1 MTDKHSGRPDTES
14 MEELVGRARRGDTDA
29 VSVLYEQTYSKVYY
43 TVKSMI
49 KNEDDVLD
57 VLQDAYLK
65 AFTHLTSFEGGEKFL
80 PWVKQIAANTARDR
94 LRRKTP
100 ALFGELTADETQTPA
115 EERIPDERP
124 AALPEASLDA
134 AETQR
139 LIREILDSLPDDQRA
154 VVGMYYYEEL
164 SVREIAEALGVSESA
179 VKSRLLYARR
189 KIEARVR
196 DLEKKGTKLYG
207 AAPLPFL
214 LFLLRSQ
221 QANAARPD
229 PTLLQRV
236 LEASQ
241 AAAQTGAGSASA
253 AGATQTAAQTGP
265 GSAPAAEASQTAAQT
280 GAGSAQAAGA
290 SQAAGAAA
298 GAGAAGTAAAG
309 LAGWKL
315 ALALIAMAV
324 AGGGIVAGV
333 SLATGAF
340 GGQPQDVPAVVADS
354 VSLAESQNAAESAQ
368 SVPEAGT
375 VSSEAAPEPETDP
388 VELALASYRALVPTA
403 DTLYYGYD
411 KTPTGVYRYALC
423 RLNAEDDF
431 PSIVLEQQAETLEY
445 HMLVYRWNEETGE
458 AARVAGMADD
468 GETRGGLRTGLSQMA
483 DGDGLRHTV
492 VYSATGET
500 VITRFTQNEQE
511 PRALSFVDEW
521 TGAFT
526 DPIPESL
533 DFYELVWYDVS
544 DLSGLES
551 WSWPPAAPS
560 GGSVPQDV
568 PQSVSSAAPAQDGDR
583 IVFTG
588 TIDTYTHDEVVALQ
602 GQPDPNAPWSDTE
615 ATYRLIV
622 LDAPQTM
629 ELTSVDGMRSGEVR
643 MINVTGAPG
652 LDGLDGQHLTFS
664 IDAASAWWPSDT
676 SLPLGQPGT
685 QDVHVLD

>member
-29 VSVLYEQTYSKVYY
+29 VSALYEQTYSKVYY

-65 AFTHLTSFEGGEKFL
+65 AFTHLKSFEGGEKFL

-124 AALPEASLDA
+124 AFLPEASLDA

-236 LEASQ
+236 LEATQAAAQAGTGSASAAEASQ
-241 AAAQTGAGSASA
+241 AAAQTGAGSAS
-253 AGATQTAAQTGP
+253 
-265 GSAPAAEASQTAAQT
+265 
-280 GAGSAQAAGA
+280 
-290 SQAAGAAA
+290 AAGAAA

-340 GGQPQDVPAVVADS
+340 GGQPQDVPAVVADG
-354 VSLAESQNAAESAQ
+354 VSLAESQSAAESAQ
-368 SVPEAGT
+368 SVPEAET

-388 VELALASYRALVPTA
+388 VGLALASYRALVPTA

-411 KTPTGVYRYALC
+411 KTPTGIYRYALC

-458 AARVAGMADD
+458 AARVAGSADD

-500 VITRFTQNEQE
+500 VITRFTQNDQE

-568 PQSVSSAAPAQDGDR
+568 PSSVSSAAPAQDGDR

-588 TIDTYTHDEVVALQ
+588 TIDTYTNDEVVALQ

-643 MINVTGAPG
+643 MINVTGAPD

-676 SLPLGQPGT
+676 SLCNW
-685 QDVHVLD
+685 

>member
-29 VSVLYEQTYSKVYY
+29 VSALYEQTYSKVYY

-65 AFTHLTSFEGGEKFL
+65 AFTHLKSFEGGEKFL

-124 AALPEASLDA
+124 AFLPEASLDA

-139 LIREILDSLPDDQRA
+139 LIREILDGLPDDQRA

-241 AAAQTGAGSASA
+241 AAAQAGTGSA
-253 AGATQTAAQTGP
+253 
-265 GSAPAAEASQTAAQT
+265 
-280 GAGSAQAAGA
+280 
-290 SQAAGAAA
+290 QAAGAAA

-551 WSWPPAAPS
+551 WSWPPAVPS
-560 GGSVPQDV
+560 GGSVSQDV

>member
-124 AALPEASLDA
+124 AFLPEASLDA

-253 AGATQTAAQTGP
+253 AGA
-265 GSAPAAEASQTAAQT
+265 
-280 GAGSAQAAGA
+280 

-340 GGQPQDVPAVVADS
+340 GGQPQDVPAVVADG
-354 VSLAESQNAAESAQ
+354 VSLAESQSAAESAQ
-368 SVPEAGT
+368 SVPEAET

-388 VELALASYRALVPTA
+388 VGLALASYRALVPTA

-458 AARVAGMADD
+458 AARVAGSADD

-500 VITRFTQNEQE
+500 VITRFTQNDQE

-568 PQSVSSAAPAQDGDR
+568 PSSVSSAAPAQDGDR

>member
-124 AALPEASLDA
+124 AFLPEASLDA

-236 LEASQ
+236 LEATQ
-241 AAAQTGAGSASA
+241 AAAQA
-253 AGATQTAAQTGP
+253 
-265 GSAPAAEASQTAAQT
+265 

-290 SQAAGAAA
+290 SQAAGATQAA
-298 GAGAAGTAAAG
+298 GAAAGVGAAGTAAAG

-340 GGQPQDVPAVVADS
+340 GRQPQDVPAVAADG
-354 VSLAESQNAAESAQ
+354 VSLAESRSAAESAQ
-368 SVPEAGT
+368 SVPEAET

-388 VELALASYRALVPTA
+388 VGLALASYRALVPTA

-458 AARVAGMADD
+458 AARVAGSADD

-568 PQSVSSAAPAQDGDR
+568 PSSVSSAAPAQDGDR

-602 GQPDPNAPWSDTE
+602 GQPDPNAPWSDTT

-629 ELTSVDGMRSGEVR
+629 ELTSVDGMRNGEVR

>member
-1 MTDKHSGRPDTES
+1 MTDKHSGRPDAES

-29 VSVLYEQTYSKVYY
+29 ASALYERTYSKVYY

-65 AFTHLTSFEGGEKFL
+65 AFTHLKSFEGGEKFL

-100 ALFGELTADETQTPA
+100 ALFGELMADETQTPA

-124 AALPEASLDA
+124 AFLPEASLDA

-241 AAAQTGAGSASA
+241 AAAQTG
-253 AGATQTAAQTGP
+253 T
-265 GSAPAAEASQTAAQT
+265 
-280 GAGSAQAAGA
+280 GSAQAAGV

-388 VELALASYRALVPTA
+388 IELALASYRALVPTA

-445 HMLVYRWNEETGE
+445 HMLVYRWNEEAGE

-468 GETRGGLRTGLSQMA
+468 GETRGGLRAGLSQMA

>member
-1 MTDKHSGRPDTES
+1 MTDKHSGRPDAEN

-29 VSVLYEQTYSKVYY
+29 VSALYERTYSKVYY

-65 AFTHLTSFEGGEKFL
+65 AFTHLKSFEGGEKFL

-124 AALPEASLDA
+124 AFLPEASLDA

-139 LIREILDSLPDDQRA
+139 LIREILDGLPDDQRA

-241 AAAQTGAGSASA
+241 AAAQAGTGSAS
-253 AGATQTAAQTGP
+253 
-265 GSAPAAEASQTAAQT
+265 
-280 GAGSAQAAGA
+280 AAGA

-340 GGQPQDVPAVVADS
+340 GGQPQDVPAVVADG
-354 VSLAESQNAAESAQ
+354 VSLAESQSAAESAQ
-368 SVPEAGT
+368 SVPEAET

-388 VELALASYRALVPTA
+388 AELALASYRALVPTA

-568 PQSVSSAAPAQDGDR
+568 PSSVSSAAPAQDGDR

-602 GQPDPNAPWSDTE
+602 GQPDPNAPWSDTT

-643 MINVTGAPG
+643 MINVTGASG

-685 QDVHVLD
+685 QDVHVLN

>member
-29 VSVLYEQTYSKVYY
+29 VSALYEQTYSKVYY

-65 AFTHLTSFEGGEKFL
+65 AFTHLKSFEGGEKFL

-139 LIREILDSLPDDQRA
+139 LIREILDGLPDDQRA

-241 AAAQTGAGSASA
+241 AAAQA
-253 AGATQTAAQTGP
+253 
-265 GSAPAAEASQTAAQT
+265 
-280 GAGSAQAAGA
+280 GAGSAQTAGA
-290 SQAAGAAA
+290 TQAAGAAA

-492 VYSATGET
+492 VYSATGEI

>member
-1 MTDKHSGRPDTES
+1 MTDKHSGRPDAEN

-29 VSVLYEQTYSKVYY
+29 VSALYERTYSKVYY

-65 AFTHLTSFEGGEKFL
+65 AFTHLNSFEGGEKFL

-253 AGATQTAAQTGP
+253 AGA
-265 GSAPAAEASQTAAQT
+265 
-280 GAGSAQAAGA
+280 

-340 GGQPQDVPAVVADS
+340 GGQPQDVPAVVADG
-354 VSLAESQNAAESAQ
+354 VSLAESQSAAESAQ
-368 SVPEAGT
+368 SVPEAET

-458 AARVAGMADD
+458 AARVAGSADD

-560 GGSVPQDV
+560 GDSVPQDV
-568 PQSVSSAAPAQDGDR
+568 PSSASSAAPAQDGDR

-602 GQPDPNAPWSDTE
+602 GQPDPNAPWSDTT

>member
-29 VSVLYEQTYSKVYY
+29 VSALYEQTYSKVYY

-65 AFTHLTSFEGGEKFL
+65 AFTHLKSFEGGEKFL

-124 AALPEASLDA
+124 AFLPEASLDA

-236 LEASQ
+236 LEATQAAAQAGTGSASAAEASQ
-241 AAAQTGAGSASA
+241 AAAQTGAGSAS
-253 AGATQTAAQTGP
+253 
-265 GSAPAAEASQTAAQT
+265 
-280 GAGSAQAAGA
+280 
-290 SQAAGAAA
+290 AAGAAA

-324 AGGGIVAGV
+324 AGGRIVAGV

-340 GGQPQDVPAVVADS
+340 GGQPQDVPAVVADG
-354 VSLAESQNAAESAQ
+354 VSLAESQSAAESAQ
-368 SVPEAGT
+368 SVPEAET

-388 VELALASYRALVPTA
+388 AELALASYRALVPTA

-458 AARVAGMADD
+458 AARVAGSADD

-500 VITRFTQNEQE
+500 VITRFTQNDQE

-568 PQSVSSAAPAQDGDR
+568 PSSVSSAAPAQDGDR

>member
-1 MTDKHSGRPDTES
+1 MTDKHSGRPDAEN

-29 VSVLYEQTYSKVYY
+29 VSALYERTYSKVYY

-65 AFTHLTSFEGGEKFL
+65 AFTHLNSFEGGEKFL

-124 AALPEASLDA
+124 AFLPEASLDA

-241 AAAQTGAGSASA
+241 AAAQA
-253 AGATQTAAQTGP
+253 
-265 GSAPAAEASQTAAQT
+265 

-551 WSWPPAAPS
+551 WSWPPAVPS
-560 GGSVPQDV
+560 GGSVSQDV

>member
-1 MTDKHSGRPDTES
+1 MTDKHSGRPDAES

-29 VSVLYEQTYSKVYY
+29 VSALYEQTYSKVYY

-65 AFTHLTSFEGGEKFL
+65 AFTHLNSFEGGEKFL

-124 AALPEASLDA
+124 AFLPEASLDA

-139 LIREILDSLPDDQRA
+139 LIREILDGLPDDQRA

-241 AAAQTGAGSASA
+241 AAAQTGAGSAS
-253 AGATQTAAQTGP
+253 
-265 GSAPAAEASQTAAQT
+265 
-280 GAGSAQAAGA
+280 AAGA

-445 HMLVYRWNEETGE
+445 HVLVYRWNEETGE

-551 WSWPPAAPS
+551 WSWPPAVPS

>member
-65 AFTHLTSFEGGEKFL
+65 AFTHLKSFEGGEKFL

-124 AALPEASLDA
+124 AFLPEASLDA

-236 LEASQ
+236 LEATQ
-241 AAAQTGAGSASA
+241 A
-253 AGATQTAAQTGP
+253 
-265 GSAPAAEASQTAAQT
+265 AAQT

-340 GGQPQDVPAVVADS
+340 GGQPQDVPAVAADG
-354 VSLAESQNAAESAQ
+354 VSLAESQSAAESAQ
-368 SVPEAGT
+368 SVPEAET

-388 VELALASYRALVPTA
+388 VGLALASYRALVPTA

-458 AARVAGMADD
+458 AARVAGSADD

-500 VITRFTQNEQE
+500 VITRFTQNDQE

-568 PQSVSSAAPAQDGDR
+568 PSSVSSAAPAQDGDR

>member
-1 MTDKHSGRPDTES
+1 MTDKHSGRPDAEN

-29 VSVLYEQTYSKVYY
+29 VSALYERTYSKVYY

-65 AFTHLTSFEGGEKFL
+65 AFTHLKSFEGGEKFL

-100 ALFGELTADETQTPA
+100 ALFGELMADETQTPA

-241 AAAQTGAGSASA
+241 AA
-253 AGATQTAAQTGP
+253 GATQAAAQ
-265 GSAPAAEASQTAAQT
+265 A
-280 GAGSAQAAGA
+280 GAGSAQTARA

-568 PQSVSSAAPAQDGDR
+568 PSSVSSAAPAQDGDR

>member
-29 VSVLYEQTYSKVYY
+29 VSALYEQTYSKVYY

-65 AFTHLTSFEGGEKFL
+65 AFTHLNSFEGGEKFL

-124 AALPEASLDA
+124 AFLPEASLDA

-139 LIREILDSLPDDQRA
+139 LIREILDGLPDDQRA

-241 AAAQTGAGSASA
+241 AAAQTGAGSAQT
-253 AGATQTAAQTGP
+253 AGAT
-265 GSAPAAEASQTAAQT
+265 
-280 GAGSAQAAGA
+280 
-290 SQAAGAAA
+290 QAAGAAA

-551 WSWPPAAPS
+551 WSWPPAVPS

>member
-1 MTDKHSGRPDTES
+1 MTDKHSGRPDAEN

-29 VSVLYEQTYSKVYY
+29 VSALYERTYSKVYY

-65 AFTHLTSFEGGEKFL
+65 AFTHLNSFEGGEKFL

-124 AALPEASLDA
+124 AFLPEASLDA

-139 LIREILDSLPDDQRA
+139 LIREILDGLPDDQRA

-241 AAAQTGAGSASA
+241 AAAQA
-253 AGATQTAAQTGP
+253 
-265 GSAPAAEASQTAAQT
+265 

-560 GGSVPQDV
+560 GGSVSQDV

>member
-1 MTDKHSGRPDTES
+1 MTDKHSGRPDAEN

-124 AALPEASLDA
+124 AFLPEASLDA

-241 AAAQTGAGSASA
+241 AA
-253 AGATQTAAQTGP
+253 
-265 GSAPAAEASQTAAQT
+265 
-280 GAGSAQAAGA
+280 
-290 SQAAGAAA
+290 GAAA

-340 GGQPQDVPAVVADS
+340 GGQPQDVPAVVADG
-354 VSLAESQNAAESAQ
+354 VSLAESQSAAESAQ

-560 GGSVPQDV
+560 GSSVPQDV
-568 PQSVSSAAPAQDGDR
+568 LQSVSSAAPAQDGDR

>member
-29 VSVLYEQTYSKVYY
+29 VSALYEQTYSKVYY

-65 AFTHLTSFEGGEKFL
+65 AFTHLKSFEGGEKFL

-253 AGATQTAAQTGP
+253 AGA
-265 GSAPAAEASQTAAQT
+265 
-280 GAGSAQAAGA
+280 

-388 VELALASYRALVPTA
+388 VGLALASYRALVPTA

-551 WSWPPAAPS
+551 WSWPPAVPS
-560 GGSVPQDV
+560 GGSVSQDV

>member
-29 VSVLYEQTYSKVYY
+29 VSALYEQTYSKVYY

-65 AFTHLTSFEGGEKFL
+65 AFTHLKSFEGGEKFL

-124 AALPEASLDA
+124 AFLPEASLDA

-139 LIREILDSLPDDQRA
+139 LIREILDGLPDDQRA

-241 AAAQTGAGSASA
+241 AA
-253 AGATQTAAQTGP
+253 GATQAAAQ
-265 GSAPAAEASQTAAQT
+265 A

-340 GGQPQDVPAVVADS
+340 GGQPQDVPAVVADG
-354 VSLAESQNAAESAQ
+354 VSLAESQSAAESAQ
-368 SVPEAGT
+368 SVPEAET

-388 VELALASYRALVPTA
+388 AKLALASYRALVPTA

-458 AARVAGMADD
+458 AARVAGSADD

-560 GGSVPQDV
+560 GDSVPQDV
-568 PQSVSSAAPAQDGDR
+568 PSSVSSAAPAQDGDR

>member
-1 MTDKHSGRPDTES
+1 MTDKHSGRPDAEN

-29 VSVLYEQTYSKVYY
+29 VSALYERTYSKVYY

-65 AFTHLTSFEGGEKFL
+65 AFTHLNSFEGGEKFL

-124 AALPEASLDA
+124 AFLPEASLDA

-253 AGATQTAAQTGP
+253 AGA
-265 GSAPAAEASQTAAQT
+265 
-280 GAGSAQAAGA
+280 
-290 SQAAGAAA
+290 AA

-340 GGQPQDVPAVVADS
+340 GGQPQDVPAVVADG
-354 VSLAESQNAAESAQ
+354 VSLAESQSAAESAQ
-368 SVPEAGT
+368 SVPEAET

-388 VELALASYRALVPTA
+388 AELALASYRALVPTA

-458 AARVAGMADD
+458 AARVAGSADD

-500 VITRFTQNEQE
+500 VITRFTQNDQE

-560 GGSVPQDV
+560 GGSVSQDV

>member
-1 MTDKHSGRPDTES
+1 MTDKHSGRPDAES

-29 VSVLYEQTYSKVYY
+29 VSALYEQTYSKVYY

-65 AFTHLTSFEGGEKFL
+65 AFTHLKSFEGGEKFL

-253 AGATQTAAQTGP
+253 AGA
-265 GSAPAAEASQTAAQT
+265 
-280 GAGSAQAAGA
+280 

-445 HMLVYRWNEETGE
+445 HMLVYRWNEEAGE

-568 PQSVSSAAPAQDGDR
+568 PSSASSAAPAQDGDR

>member
-1 MTDKHSGRPDTES
+1 MTDKHSGRPDAEN

-29 VSVLYEQTYSKVYY
+29 VSALYERTYSKVYY

-65 AFTHLTSFEGGEKFL
+65 AFTHLNSFEGGEKFL

-241 AAAQTGAGSASA
+241 
-253 AGATQTAAQTGP
+253 
-265 GSAPAAEASQTAAQT
+265 TAAQT

-340 GGQPQDVPAVVADS
+340 GGQPQVVPAVVA
-354 VSLAESQNAAESAQ
+354 VIVILAESQNAAESAQ

-375 VSSEAAPEPETDP
+375 VSSEAAPEPEADP

-551 WSWPPAAPS
+551 WSWPPAVPS
-560 GGSVPQDV
+560 GGSVSQDV

>member
-29 VSVLYEQTYSKVYY
+29 VSALYEQTYSKVYY

-65 AFTHLTSFEGGEKFL
+65 AFTHLKSFEGGEKFL

-124 AALPEASLDA
+124 AFLPEASLDA

-253 AGATQTAAQTGP
+253 AGA
-265 GSAPAAEASQTAAQT
+265 
-280 GAGSAQAAGA
+280 

-340 GGQPQDVPAVVADS
+340 GGQPQDVPAVVADG
-354 VSLAESQNAAESAQ
+354 VSLAESQSAAESAQ
-368 SVPEAGT
+368 SVPEAET
-375 VSSEAAPEPETDP
+375 VSSEVAPEPETDP

-445 HMLVYRWNEETGE
+445 HMLVYRWNEEAGE

>member
-1 MTDKHSGRPDTES
+1 
-14 MEELVGRARRGDTDA
+14 
-29 VSVLYEQTYSKVYY
+29 
-43 TVKSMI
+43 
-49 KNEDDVLD
+49 
-57 VLQDAYLK
+57 
-65 AFTHLTSFEGGEKFL
+65 
-80 PWVKQIAANTARDR
+80 
-94 LRRKTP
+94 
-100 ALFGELTADETQTPA
+100 
-115 EERIPDERP
+115 
-124 AALPEASLDA
+124 
-134 AETQR
+134 
-139 LIREILDSLPDDQRA
+139 
-154 VVGMYYYEEL
+154 
-164 SVREIAEALGVSESA
+164 
-179 VKSRLLYARR
+179 
-189 KIEARVR
+189 
-196 DLEKKGTKLYG
+196 
-207 AAPLPFL
+207 
-214 LFLLRSQ
+214 
-221 QANAARPD
+221 
-229 PTLLQRV
+229 
-236 LEASQ
+236 
-241 AAAQTGAGSASA
+241 
-253 AGATQTAAQTGP
+253 
-265 GSAPAAEASQTAAQT
+265 
-280 GAGSAQAAGA
+280 
-290 SQAAGAAA
+290 
-298 GAGAAGTAAAG
+298 
-309 LAGWKL
+309 
-315 ALALIAMAV
+315 MAV

-340 GGQPQDVPAVVADS
+340 GGQPQDVPAVVADG
-354 VSLAESQNAAESAQ
+354 VSLAESQSAAESAQ
-368 SVPEAGT
+368 SVPEAET

-388 VELALASYRALVPTA
+388 AKLALASYRALVPTA

-458 AARVAGMADD
+458 AARVAGSADD

-560 GGSVPQDV
+560 GDSVPQDV
-568 PQSVSSAAPAQDGDR
+568 PSSVSSAAPAQDGDR

>member
-29 VSVLYEQTYSKVYY
+29 VSALYEQTYSKVYY

-65 AFTHLTSFEGGEKFL
+65 AFTHLKSFEGGEKFL

-124 AALPEASLDA
+124 AFLPEASLDA

-236 LEASQ
+236 LEATQAAAQAGTGSASAAEASQ
-241 AAAQTGAGSASA
+241 AAAQTGAGSAS
-253 AGATQTAAQTGP
+253 
-265 GSAPAAEASQTAAQT
+265 
-280 GAGSAQAAGA
+280 
-290 SQAAGAAA
+290 AAGAAA

-340 GGQPQDVPAVVADS
+340 GGQPQDVPAVVADG
-354 VSLAESQNAAESAQ
+354 VSLAESQSAAESAQ
-368 SVPEAGT
+368 SVPEAET

-388 VELALASYRALVPTA
+388 VGLALASYRALVPTA

-411 KTPTGVYRYALC
+411 KTPTGIYRYALC

-458 AARVAGMADD
+458 AARVAGSADD

-500 VITRFTQNEQE
+500 VITRFTQNDQE

-568 PQSVSSAAPAQDGDR
+568 PSSVSSAAPAQDGDR

-588 TIDTYTHDEVVALQ
+588 TIDTYT
-602 GQPDPNAPWSDTE
+602 
-615 ATYRLIV
+615 
-622 LDAPQTM
+622 
-629 ELTSVDGMRSGEVR
+629 
-643 MINVTGAPG
+643 
-652 LDGLDGQHLTFS
+652 
-664 IDAASAWWPSDT
+664 
-676 SLPLGQPGT
+676 
-685 QDVHVLD
+685 

>member
-29 VSVLYEQTYSKVYY
+29 VSALYEQTYSKVYY

-65 AFTHLTSFEGGEKFL
+65 AFTHLKSFEGGEKFL

-124 AALPEASLDA
+124 AFLPEASLDA

-241 AAAQTGAGSASA
+241 AAAQAGTGSA
-253 AGATQTAAQTGP
+253 
-265 GSAPAAEASQTAAQT
+265 
-280 GAGSAQAAGA
+280 
-290 SQAAGAAA
+290 QAAGAAA

-340 GGQPQDVPAVVADS
+340 GGQPQDVPAVVADG
-354 VSLAESQNAAESAQ
+354 VSLAESQSAAESAQ
-368 SVPEAGT
+368 SVPEAET

-388 VELALASYRALVPTA
+388 AKLALASYRALVPTA

-458 AARVAGMADD
+458 AARVAGSADD

-560 GGSVPQDV
+560 GDSVPQDV
-568 PQSVSSAAPAQDGDR
+568 PSSVSSAAPAQDGDR

>member
-29 VSVLYEQTYSKVYY
+29 VSALYEQTYSKVYY

-65 AFTHLTSFEGGEKFL
+65 AFTHLKSFEGGEKFL

-241 AAAQTGAGSASA
+241 AAR
-253 AGATQTAAQTGP
+253 AT
-265 GSAPAAEASQTAAQT
+265 
-280 GAGSAQAAGA
+280 
-290 SQAAGAAA
+290 QAAGAAA

>member
-1 MTDKHSGRPDTES
+1 MTDKHSGRPDAES

-29 VSVLYEQTYSKVYY
+29 VSALYEQTYSKVYY

-65 AFTHLTSFEGGEKFL
+65 AFTHLNSFEGGEKFL

-124 AALPEASLDA
+124 AFLPEASLDA

-139 LIREILDSLPDDQRA
+139 LIREILDGLPDDQRA

-241 AAAQTGAGSASA
+241 AAAQTGAGSAS
-253 AGATQTAAQTGP
+253 
-265 GSAPAAEASQTAAQT
+265 
-280 GAGSAQAAGA
+280 AAGA

-445 HMLVYRWNEETGE
+445 HVLVYRWNEETGE

-560 GGSVPQDV
+560 GSSVPQDV

>member
-1 MTDKHSGRPDTES
+1 MTDKHSGRPDAES

-29 VSVLYEQTYSKVYY
+29 VSALYEQTYSKVYY

-65 AFTHLTSFEGGEKFL
+65 AFTHLNSFEGGEKFL

-124 AALPEASLDA
+124 AFLPEASLDA

-139 LIREILDSLPDDQRA
+139 LIREILDGLPDDQRA

-241 AAAQTGAGSASA
+241 AAAQAGTGSA
-253 AGATQTAAQTGP
+253 
-265 GSAPAAEASQTAAQT
+265 
-280 GAGSAQAAGA
+280 
-290 SQAAGAAA
+290 QAAGAAA

-340 GGQPQDVPAVVADS
+340 GGQPQDVPAVVADG
-354 VSLAESQNAAESAQ
+354 VSLAESQSAAESAQ
-368 SVPEAGT
+368 SVPEAET

-388 VELALASYRALVPTA
+388 VGLALASYRALVPTA

-458 AARVAGMADD
+458 AARVAGSADD

-500 VITRFTQNEQE
+500 VITRFTQNDQE

-568 PQSVSSAAPAQDGDR
+568 PSSVSSAAPAQDGDR

-588 TIDTYTHDEVVALQ
+588 TIDTYTHDEVVALH

-664 IDAASAWWPSDT
+664 IDAASVWWPSDT

>member
-1 MTDKHSGRPDTES
+1 MTDKHSGRPDAEN

-29 VSVLYEQTYSKVYY
+29 VSALYERTYSKVYY

-65 AFTHLTSFEGGEKFL
+65 AFTHLNSFEGGEKFL

-241 AAAQTGAGSASA
+241 AAAQTGAGSA
-253 AGATQTAAQTGP
+253 
-265 GSAPAAEASQTAAQT
+265 
-280 GAGSAQAAGA
+280 QAAGA

-388 VELALASYRALVPTA
+388 VGLALASYRALVPTA

-551 WSWPPAAPS
+551 WSWPPAVPS
-560 GGSVPQDV
+560 GGSVSQDV

>member
-1 MTDKHSGRPDTES
+1 MTDNHSGRPDTES

-65 AFTHLTSFEGGEKFL
+65 AFTHLKSFEGGEKFL

-241 AAAQTGAGSASA
+241 AAAQAG
-253 AGATQTAAQTGP
+253 T
-265 GSAPAAEASQTAAQT
+265 
-280 GAGSAQAAGA
+280 GSAQAAGA

-340 GGQPQDVPAVVADS
+340 GGQPQDVPAVVADG
-354 VSLAESQNAAESAQ
+354 VSLAESQSAAESAQ
-368 SVPEAGT
+368 SVPEAET

-388 VELALASYRALVPTA
+388 VGLALASYRALVPTA

-458 AARVAGMADD
+458 AARVAGSADD

-551 WSWPPAAPS
+551 WSWPPAVPS
-560 GGSVPQDV
+560 GGSVSQDV

-602 GQPDPNAPWSDTE
+602 GQPDPNAPWSDTT

>member
-1 MTDKHSGRPDTES
+1 MTDKHSGRPDAEN

-29 VSVLYEQTYSKVYY
+29 VSALYERTYSKVYY

-65 AFTHLTSFEGGEKFL
+65 AFTHLNSFEGGEKFL

-241 AAAQTGAGSASA
+241 
-253 AGATQTAAQTGP
+253 
-265 GSAPAAEASQTAAQT
+265 TAAQT

-375 VSSEAAPEPETDP
+375 VSSEAAPEPEADP

-602 GQPDPNAPWSDTE
+602 GQPDPNAPWSDTT

>member
-29 VSVLYEQTYSKVYY
+29 VSALYEQTYSKVYY

-65 AFTHLTSFEGGEKFL
+65 AFTHLKSFEGGEKFL

-124 AALPEASLDA
+124 AFLPEASLDA

-139 LIREILDSLPDDQRA
+139 LIREILDGLPDDQRA

-241 AAAQTGAGSASA
+241 AAAQA
-253 AGATQTAAQTGP
+253 
-265 GSAPAAEASQTAAQT
+265 
-280 GAGSAQAAGA
+280 GAGSAQTAGA
-290 SQAAGAAA
+290 TQAAGAAA

-492 VYSATGET
+492 VYSATGEI

>member
-1 MTDKHSGRPDTES
+1 MTDKHSGRPDAEN

-29 VSVLYEQTYSKVYY
+29 VSALYERTYSKVYY

-65 AFTHLTSFEGGEKFL
+65 AFTHLKSFEGGEKFL

-100 ALFGELTADETQTPA
+100 ALFGELMADETQTPA

-241 AAAQTGAGSASA
+241 AA
-253 AGATQTAAQTGP
+253 GATQAAAQ
-265 GSAPAAEASQTAAQT
+265 A
-280 GAGSAQAAGA
+280 GAGSAQTAGA

-388 VELALASYRALVPTA
+388 VELVLASYRALVPTA

-568 PQSVSSAAPAQDGDR
+568 PSSVSSAAPAQDGER

-588 TIDTYTHDEVVALQ
+588 TIDTYTHDEVVVLQ

>member
-29 VSVLYEQTYSKVYY
+29 VSALYEQTYSKVYY

-65 AFTHLTSFEGGEKFL
+65 AFTHLKSFEGGEKFL

-124 AALPEASLDA
+124 AFLPEASLDA

-139 LIREILDSLPDDQRA
+139 LIREILDGLPDDQRA

-241 AAAQTGAGSASA
+241 AAAQAGAGSAQT
-253 AGATQTAAQTGP
+253 AGATQT
-265 GSAPAAEASQTAAQT
+265 
-280 GAGSAQAAGA
+280 
-290 SQAAGAAA
+290 AGAAA

-551 WSWPPAAPS
+551 WSWPPAVPS
-560 GGSVPQDV
+560 GGSVSQDV

>member
-29 VSVLYEQTYSKVYY
+29 VSALYERTYSKVYY

-65 AFTHLTSFEGGEKFL
+65 AFTHLKSFEGGEKFL

-124 AALPEASLDA
+124 AFLPEASLDA

-241 AAAQTGAGSASA
+241 AAAQTGAGSAS
-253 AGATQTAAQTGP
+253 
-265 GSAPAAEASQTAAQT
+265 
-280 GAGSAQAAGA
+280 AAGA

-551 WSWPPAAPS
+551 WSWPPAVPS
-560 GGSVPQDV
+560 GGSVSQDV

>member
-29 VSVLYEQTYSKVYY
+29 VSALYEQTYSKVYY

-65 AFTHLTSFEGGEKFL
+65 AFTHLKSFEGGEKFL

-241 AAAQTGAGSASA
+241 AAR
-253 AGATQTAAQTGP
+253 AT
-265 GSAPAAEASQTAAQT
+265 
-280 GAGSAQAAGA
+280 
-290 SQAAGAAA
+290 QAAGAAA

-388 VELALASYRALVPTA
+388 VGLALASYRALVPTA

-458 AARVAGMADD
+458 ATRVAGMADD

>member
-29 VSVLYEQTYSKVYY
+29 VSALYEQTYSKVYY

-65 AFTHLTSFEGGEKFL
+65 AFTHLKSFEGGEKFL

-124 AALPEASLDA
+124 AFLPEASLDA

-139 LIREILDSLPDDQRA
+139 LIREILDGLPDDQRA

-241 AAAQTGAGSASA
+241 AAAQTGAGSAS
-253 AGATQTAAQTGP
+253 
-265 GSAPAAEASQTAAQT
+265 
-280 GAGSAQAAGA
+280 AAGA

-568 PQSVSSAAPAQDGDR
+568 PSSASSDAPAQDGDR